1 LLRLV
6 MCSALALGI
15 AAAPAAAQS
24 APVQPASSDST
35 VASAQMAPVD
45 SAVSNGVAGAPKPV
59 PLLSVSRFGKDPGQP
74 VPLSPAP
81 HDRGAKF
88 MIIGGAAILVGAVV
102 GGDAGWI
109 ISVGGACIGLYG
121 LWIYLN

>member
-1 LLRLV
+1 MLRLV
-6 MCSALALGI
+6 MCSAIALGI
-15 AAAPAAAQS
+15 AAAPVAAQS
-24 APVQPASSDST
+24 APAQPGPSDST
-35 VASAQMAPVD
+35 VSIQTSPGDSVVSAA
-45 SAVSNGVAGAPKPV
+45 VAGAPKPV
-59 PLLSVSRFGKDPGQP
+59 PLLSVSRFGKDPGKP

-81 HDRGAKF
+81 HDRGAKL

-109 ISVGGACIGLYG
+109 ISVGGACVGLYG